1 MKHFTDYRIRC
12 AKCKTIPYID
22 EIIYH
27 KYGFITYH
35 CKCGV
40 HYISLSCFMNNLCVK
55 SNENFDSPEE
65 FNYCYKHKE
74 KVHKI
79 EKDVNKYYE
88 KYKKEFLK
96 SEKDVLKI
104 FEIDYYL
111 WNKEKQS

>member
-55 SNENFDSPEE
+55 SNEE
-65 FNYCYKHKE
+65 
-74 KVHKI
+74 
-79 EKDVNKYYE
+79 
-88 KYKKEFLK
+88 
-96 SEKDVLKI
+96 VLI
-104 FEIDYYL
+104 EIDGFDE
-111 WNKEKQS
+111 EKKSM